1 METNSEQAYLAT
13 VAAPQFSTTNATNPV
28 NSQDCASWDR
38 SSYLTGNKPMAE
50 IEEKMKCTGWC
61 SNTSS
66 LFFRFTNVNNGKP
79 VGTCYREVS
88 KQVEYYSR
96 IGFIISFVFATLYA
110 LSLMTT
116 LIYLFGRSHSYI
128 MKYGDHTTHHL
139 TQAPSGQESA
149 FMSGPQY
156 GQQPPQHTPTP
167 FLTPAAAQPAAYN
180 IR

>member
-1 METNSEQAYLAT
+1 MKKSLIALAVAGAFVAPAMAATSNVDVYGILNVAIQDTNQKNYD
-13 VAAPQFSTTNATNPV
+13 PQVTDN
-28 NSQDCASWDR
+28 
-38 SSYLTGNKPMAE
+38 
-50 IEEKMKCTGWC
+50 
-61 SNTSS
+61 
-66 LFFRFTNVNNGKP
+66 
-79 VGTCYREVS
+79 
-88 KQVEYYSR
+88 YSR